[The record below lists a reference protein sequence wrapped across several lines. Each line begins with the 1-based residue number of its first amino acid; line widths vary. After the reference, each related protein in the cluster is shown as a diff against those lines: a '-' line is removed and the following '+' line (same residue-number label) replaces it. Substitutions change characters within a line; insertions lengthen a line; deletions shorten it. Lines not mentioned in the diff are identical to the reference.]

1 MIFSGVGHN
10 LIAKNPGQLMTGMRW
25 YVCVG

>member
-1 MIFSGVGHN
+1 MIFSGVGYS
-10 LIAKNPGQLMTGMRW
+10 LTKKNPGQLMTGMRW